1 MVKVQSQAGQSC
13 RKYLGL
19 GRKETIS
26 GLLEYDCYLKVI
38 KIPHLKY
45 LRNES
50 KFISST
56 RLTQGSTTKK
66 GISFKMHAV
75 LKSASI
81 LLKEKDNF

>member
-19 GRKETIS
+19 GRKETVS

-38 KIPHLKY
+38 KIPHLNY